1 MMGVRGGGAV
11 LSSPEP
17 PGVAAIRAACSSA
30 PPSSQPNPPLALGC
44 RGPGVYLQIATL
56 LLPWSLSFGLVAG
69 VGEGSGLC
77 AVRKG
82 PCPSSQQTPR
92 AVLGETR
99 REEVFPATEGPRGLM
114 PARALGCESQ
124 EPRPVGVS
132 GAVGT
137 LSACGSSALMLP
149 PRPWPPPGFEKDDSR
164 KGDRARERNRGRW
177 SRGITVR
184 LETPLVRGGAGLQAQ
199 GYLSMDNFAKS
210 ESRRPASP
218 ASPPLACPR
227 GRAAFGA
234 PAARFPGVGRRGQ
247 GAGTSW

>member
-1 MMGVRGGGAV
+1 MQQRLPQFPA
-11 LSSPEP
+11 EP
-17 PGVAAIRAACSSA
+17 AFGFRVQRTRCLFANRNFAASR
-30 PPSSQPNPPLALGC
+30 
-44 RGPGVYLQIATL
+44 
-56 LLPWSLSFGLVAG
+56 SLSFGHVAG

-99 REEVFPATEGPRGLM
+99 REEVFAATEGPRGLM

-137 LSACGSSALMLP
+137 LGVCGSSALMLP

-164 KGDRARERNRGRW
+164 KGDRARERNPGRW

-184 LETPLVRGGAGLQAQ
+184 LETPLVRRKRGAAG
-199 GYLSMDNFAKS
+199 
-210 ESRRPASP
+210 
-218 ASPPLACPR
+218 
-227 GRAAFGA
+227 
-234 PAARFPGVGRRGQ
+234 PGIPQHRQ
-247 GAGTSW
+247 LC